1 MGIDA
6 KDRIEYEYKIFENV
20 LERGATEEEIIEE
33 LKQNPQYYEILKREA
48 DDHAEQ

>member
-33 LKQNPQYYEILKREA
+33 LKQNPQYSNKYINSIFLIKI
-48 DDHAEQ
+48 